1 MADTDNDVEL
11 DVTDSQETEI
21 EVTEDKSQ
29 RENDSSEDQF
39 SKAENSTQKRIDR
52 LTKKMREAERRESE
66 AIKYAQA
73 GS

>member
-39 SKAENSTQKRIDR
+39 SKAENSTQKRIN
-52 LTKKMREAERRESE
+52 LL
-66 AIKYAQA
+66 AQLR
-73 GS
+73 